1 MKIEILNLFGIWK
14 LLFGIYFSVMSD
26 LFQISRIL
34 GLAALGFVVAFSLT
48 PLWTHFLY
56 KYKLGK
62 QIRTD
67 GAPVFQQ
74 LHQKKEGTPTMGGLL
89 VWLAVLILALL
100 FWGLAKLGVD
110 SIVGKLN
117 FLSRSQTFLPLGA
130 LVASALVGL
139 ADDLMGIFK
148 IGPKGGGLKMR
159 HRIIIYTLI
168 AAFGAWWFY
177 SKLSWSTIHIPF
189 VGNFDIGLWYVLIF
203 IFILVATSFS
213 VNETDGLDGLAGGT
227 LLTAFGAYGVI
238 AYSQGHYD
246 LAAFCGVIIGALLA
260 FLWFNI
266 HPARFFMGDTGAMS
280 LGVTLGI
287 IAMLTNQFLLLPLI
301 GFILVI
307 ESLSVLVQIISK
319 KMRRGKKIFLSA
331 PLHHHLEAKGW
342 PETKVTMRFWI
353 ISWMMAALG
362 LIIAFLDRFYL

>member
-1 MKIEILNLFGIWK
+1 MPDF
-14 LLFGIYFSVMSD
+14 
-26 LFQISRIL
+26 FQIARIL
-34 GLAALGFVVAFSLT
+34 ALASLSFMVAFVLT
-48 PLWTHFLY
+48 PLWTRYLY
-56 KYKLGK
+56 KWRLGK
-62 QIRTD
+62 QIRNE
-67 GAPVFQQ
+67 GAPIYQQ
-74 LHQKKEGTPTMGGLL
+74 MHEKKAGTPTMGGLL
-89 VWLAVLILALL
+89 IWLTVLILAIL
-100 FWGLAKLGVD
+100 FWGLNKLGID
-110 SIVGKLN
+110 SLIGKMN
-117 FLSRSQTFLPLGA
+117 FLSRGQTFLPLGA
-130 LVASALVGL
+130 LVASAIVGL
-139 ADDLMGIFK
+139 ADDLMGVFK
-148 IGPKGGGLKMR
+148 IGSKGGGLKMR
-159 HRIIIYTLI
+159 HRLIIYTII

-177 SKLSWSTIHIPF
+177 SKLDWSVIHIPF
-189 VGNFDIGLWYVLIF
+189 VGNFDVGIWYILIF

-238 AYSQGHYD
+238 AYALGHYD

-307 ESLSVLVQIISK
+307 ESGSVIIQVLSK
-319 KMRRGKKIFLSA
+319 KLRGKKIFLSA
-331 PLHHHLEAKGW
+331 PIHHHLEAKGW

-353 ISWMMAALG
+353 ISWVMATLG
-362 LIIAFLDRFYL
+362 LIIAFLDRFYM

>member
-1 MKIEILNLFGIWK
+1 MPDF
-14 LLFGIYFSVMSD
+14 
-26 LFQISRIL
+26 FQIARIL
-34 GLAALGFVVAFSLT
+34 ALASLSFIVAFVLT
-48 PLWTHFLY
+48 PLWTRYLY
-56 KYKLGK
+56 KWRLGK
-62 QIRTD
+62 QIRNE
-67 GAPVFQQ
+67 GAPIYQQ
-74 LHQKKEGTPTMGGLL
+74 MHEKKAGTPTMGGLL
-89 VWLAVLILALL
+89 IWLTVLILAIL
-100 FWGLAKLGVD
+100 FWGLNKLGID
-110 SIVGKLN
+110 SLIGKMN
-117 FLSRSQTFLPLGA
+117 FLSRGQTFLPLGA
-130 LVASALVGL
+130 LVASAIVGL
-139 ADDLMGIFK
+139 ADDLMGVFK
-148 IGPKGGGLKMR
+148 IGSKGGGLKMR
-159 HRIIIYTLI
+159 HRLIIYTII

-177 SKLSWSTIHIPF
+177 SKLDWSVIHIPF
-189 VGNFDIGLWYVLIF
+189 VGNFDVGIWYILIF

-238 AYSQGHYD
+238 AYALGHYD

-307 ESLSVLVQIISK
+307 ESGSVIIQVLSK
-319 KMRRGKKIFLSA
+319 KLRGKKIFLSA
-331 PLHHHLEAKGW
+331 PIHHHLEAKGW

-353 ISWMMAALG
+353 ISWIMAVLG

>member
-1 MKIEILNLFGIWK
+1 MPDF
-14 LLFGIYFSVMSD
+14 
-26 LFQISRIL
+26 FQIARIL
-34 GLAALGFVVAFSLT
+34 VLASLSFIVAFVLT
-48 PLWTHFLY
+48 PLWTHYLY
-56 KYKLGK
+56 KWRLGK
-62 QIRTD
+62 QIRNE
-67 GAPVFQQ
+67 GAPIYQQ
-74 LHQKKEGTPTMGGLL
+74 MHEKKAGTPTMGGLL
-89 VWLAVLILALL
+89 IWLTVLILAIL
-100 FWGLAKLGVD
+100 FWGLNKLGID
-110 SIVGKLN
+110 SLIGKMN
-117 FLSRSQTFLPLGA
+117 FLSRGQTFLPLGA
-130 LVASALVGL
+130 LVASAIVGL
-139 ADDLMGIFK
+139 ADDLMGVFK
-148 IGPKGGGLKMR
+148 IGSKGGGLKMR
-159 HRIIIYTLI
+159 HRLIIYTII

-177 SKLSWSTIHIPF
+177 SKLDWSVIHIPF
-189 VGNFDIGLWYVLIF
+189 VGNFDVGIWYILIF

-238 AYSQGHYD
+238 AYALGHYD

-307 ESLSVLVQIISK
+307 ESGSVIIQVLSK
-319 KMRRGKKIFLSA
+319 KLRGKKIFLSA
-331 PLHHHLEAKGW
+331 PIHHHLEAKGW

-353 ISWMMAALG
+353 ISWIMAVLG